1 MTSTTRG
8 RSKATDTP
16 MSSESQ
22 GEGAAPLQEAAGD
35 IADQATHTADV
46 KASNAMTQ
54 MGDALEQVAKAARDA
69 AQSLREQRPEV
80 ANVVETAASKAEEA
94 ATYLREHNAREF
106 MSTAEQTARKQPGL
120 VIAGGLALGL
130 VAARFLRSASGPA
143 RRGPGSR
150 AVRRERVT
158 ARGPRRA
165 PIGTTLERVPVPPG
179 SSADDLGTR
188 PYSMGASTAGQSESG
203 HGNGSGS
210 QDAYRLAE
218 LGSERWTN
226 TGRLTIGV
234 SDSCSGT

>member
-54 MGDALEQVAKAARDA
+54 VGDALEQVAKAARDA

-94 ATYLREHNAREF
+94 ATYLREHNAREV

-130 VAARFLRSASGPA
+130 VAARFLRSASGPSS
-143 RRGPGSR
+143 GPVLVGVR
-150 AVRRERVT
+150 VPGRFPGNGLRLGVRDELRLVRRR
-158 ARGPRRA
+158 
-165 PIGTTLERVPVPPG
+165 
-179 SSADDLGTR
+179 
-188 PYSMGASTAGQSESG
+188 SG
-203 HGNGSGS
+203 
-210 QDAYRLAE
+210 YRFRWE
-218 LGSERWTN
+218 LGWRPRHSPVLH
-226 TGRLTIGV
+226 GRDDGRPVGV
-234 SDSCSGT
+234 RPRQRLRGRRTHTV

>member
-54 MGDALEQVAKAARDA
+54 VGDALEQVAKAARDA

-94 ATYLREHNAREF
+94 ATYLREHNAREV

-130 VAARFLRSASGPA
+130 VAARFLRSASGPSS
-143 RRGPGSR
+143 RSGFQGGSQ
-150 AVRRERVT
+150 
-158 ARGPRRA
+158 
-165 PIGTTLERVPVPPG
+165 GTG
-179 SSADDLGTR
+179 
-188 PYSMGASTAGQSESG
+188 Y
-203 HGNGSGS
+203 GSGS
-210 QDAYRLAE
+210 ADELRLVRRRSGYRFLWE
-218 LGSERWTN
+218 LG
-226 TGRLTIGV
+226 
-234 SDSCSGT
+234 